1 MPALRSSVHLDYRLL
16 PHLSVLGGW
25 RHASSNPATPSGQVR
40 AAAYDVFDAG
50 LRWRSEWQ
58 QHTLTTQLGV
68 DNLFNHA
75 YWRDTGSSDGD
86 SYLFPG
92 APRTVWLTVQVA
104 L

>member
-1 MPALRSSVHLDYRLL
+1 M
-16 PHLSVLGGW
+16 
-25 RHASSNPATPSGQVR
+25 
-40 AAAYDVFDAG
+40 FDAG
-50 LRWRSEWQ
+50 LRWSSEWQ